1 MTEKQDHLVCNKCQV
16 ELTLSKATFRYLN
29 RSFEHEVLRC
39 PECGQVYLPE
49 ELIQEKMLK
58 VEAALEEK

>member
-1 MTEKQDHLVCNKCQV
+1 MHENLTCTKCQV
-16 ELTLSKATFRYLN
+16 TLKPAKATFKYLK

-49 ELIQEKMLK
+49 ELVKGKMKK
-58 VEAALEEK
+58 VEISLEEK